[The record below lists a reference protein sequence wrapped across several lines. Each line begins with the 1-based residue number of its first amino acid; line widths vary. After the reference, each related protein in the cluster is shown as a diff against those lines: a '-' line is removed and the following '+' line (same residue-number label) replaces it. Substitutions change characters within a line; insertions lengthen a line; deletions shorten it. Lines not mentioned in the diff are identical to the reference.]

1 MATMLPASS
10 RPPRSLADT
19 GENLISQLTAP
30 AASQARKVAVVVI
43 DGLGSQQL
51 VAHSGH
57 ARFLHRRFQE
67 AGEERYSGLPSTTA
81 SALVSITT
89 GATPGQHGLLG
100 YQVRDPASGQLVNHL
115 KPFPPGVTPSEWQPV
130 RTVFE
135 HATEQGIAARAL
147 CEERF
152 RGTDFTEATLR
163 GADLRGVEKLSDHLH
178 QLRSFF
184 DEVDAGFAYVYWP
197 SVDRMGHQHGVD
209 SDQWRDALESVDAF
223 CAELAAM
230 LKPGEA
236 VALTADHGMV
246 DVTEAERYVLPAT
259 NPLRAEV
266 AVWAGEP
273 RCVHLY
279 LHDTVDPRQ
288 WAKTCH
294 DTLGPGFRV
303 RTRAELLDAG
313 VFGAVSQENQARIG
327 DVVVF
332 AEGRWSLYDEQTA
345 SGSSLAMRGQHG
357 SFSDAET
364 LVPHIPL
371 IGGRT

>member
-19 GENLISQLTAP
+19 GENLISQVTAP
-30 AASQARKVAVVVI
+30 HPGGARKVAVVVI
-43 DGLGSQQL
+43 DGLGSRQL
-51 VAHSGH
+51 ADHSGH

-67 AGEERYSGLPSTTA
+67 VGEERYSGLPSTTA

-89 GATPGQHGLLG
+89 GTTPGQHGLLG

-115 KPFPPGVTPSEWQPV
+115 KPFPAGVTPAEWQPV

-135 HATEQGIAARAL
+135 EATERGIPAIAL

-152 RGTDFTEATLR
+152 RGTDFTQATLR
-163 GADLRGVEKLSDHLH
+163 GAELRGVEKLPDHLH

-184 DEVDAGFAYVYWP
+184 DEVDAGCAYVYWP
-197 SVDRMGHQHGVD
+197 SVDRMGHQHGID
-209 SDQWRDALESVDAF
+209 SDQWRDAVESVDAF
-223 CAELAAM
+223 CRELSGV
-230 LKPGEA
+230 LKPGEE
-236 VALTADHGMV
+236 VTVTADHGMV
-246 DVTEAERYVLPAT
+246 DVDDASRYLFSST
-259 NPLRAEV
+259 NPLRADV

-279 LHDTVDPRQ
+279 LHEGVDATGWSELFQDTVGD
-288 WAKTCH
+288 
-294 DTLGPGFRV
+294 GFRV

-313 VFGAVSQENQARIG
+313 VFGSVSANNEARIG

-332 AEGRWSLYDEQTA
+332 AEGRSSLYDEQTA
-345 SGSSLAMRGQHG
+345 SGSSRAMRGQHG
-357 SFSDAET
+357 SFTDAEIR
-364 LVPHIPL
+364 VPHIPL
-371 IGGRT
+371 GSGGV

>member
-19 GENLISQLTAP
+19 GENLISQVIAP
-30 AASQARKVAVVVI
+30 APDAAQKVAVVVI
-43 DGLGSQQL
+43 DGLGGTQL
-51 VAHSGH
+51 SAHSGH
-57 ARFLHRRFQE
+57 ARFLARRFQE

-100 YQVRDPASGQLVNHL
+100 YQVRDPKSGQLVNHL
-115 KPFPPGVTPSEWQPV
+115 KPFPQGVTPSQWQPV

-135 HATEQGIAARAL
+135 HAAERGIPARAH

-163 GADLRGVEKLSDHLH
+163 GADLRGVEKLSEHLH
-178 QLRSFF
+178 ELRSFF

-197 SVDRMGHQHGVD
+197 AVDRMGHQHGVD

-223 CAELAAM
+223 CRDLAGV
-230 LKPGEA
+230 LRPGEA
-236 VALTADHGMV
+236 VTVTADHGMV
-246 DVTEAERYVLPAT
+246 DVADADRFVFSAT
-259 NPLRAEV
+259 DPLRADV

-279 LHDTVDPRQ
+279 LHDGVEPHT
-288 WAKTCH
+288 WAQGFQG
-294 DTLGPGFRV
+294 TLGQGFRV

-313 VFGAVSQENQARIG
+313 VFGAVSPEHEGRIG
-327 DVVVF
+327 DVVAF
-332 AEGRWSLYDEQTA
+332 SEGVSSLYDEQTA
-345 SGSSLAMRGQHG
+345 SSSSLAMRGQHG
-357 SFSDAET
+357 SFSDPEIR
-364 LVPHIPL
+364 VPHIPL
-371 IGGRT
+371 EGGLA

>member
-19 GENLISQLTAP
+19 GENLISQVINPSPGA
-30 AASQARKVAVVVI
+30 ARKVAVVVI

-57 ARFLHRRFQE
+57 ARFLHRRFQDS
-67 AGEERYSGLPSTTA
+67 GEERYSGLPSTTA

-100 YQVRDPASGQLVNHL
+100 YQVRDPESGHLVNHL
-115 KPFPPGVTPSEWQPV
+115 KPFPAGVTASTWQPV
-130 RTVFE
+130 PTVFQQAIE
-135 HATEQGIAARAL
+135 RGIPARAL

-163 GADLRGVEKLSDHLH
+163 GADLRGVEKLPDHLH

-197 SVDRMGHQHGVD
+197 AVDRMGHQHGVD
-209 SDQWRDALESVDAF
+209 SDQWRDAVEAVDAF
-223 CAELAAM
+223 CAELAEV

-236 VALTADHGMV
+236 VTVTADHGML
-246 DVTEAERYVLPAT
+246 DVADAERFVFSASHS
-259 NPLRAEV
+259 LRADV
-266 AVWAGEP
+266 ALWAGEP

-279 LHDTVDPRQ
+279 LHEGVESGR
-288 WAKTCH
+288 WAEMLH
-294 DTLGPGFRV
+294 ETLGHGFRV
-303 RTRAELLDAG
+303 RTRTQLLEAG
-313 VFGAVSQENQARIG
+313 IFGAVSPENEPRIG
-327 DVVVF
+327 DVVAF
-332 AEGRWSLYDEQTA
+332 AEGRSSLYDEKTA
-345 SGSSLAMRGQHG
+345 SSSSLAMRGQHG
-357 SFSDAET
+357 SFSDAEIR
-364 LVPHIPL
+364 VPHIPL
-371 IGGRT
+371 NDGGS